1 MNILAPTNIFWV
13 VILTI
18 AKFVFTQSAQGLMRV
33 DYAITSLK
41 LCCAIWGAA
50 CISNAFLIT
59 DSPQLSSILGAIGFV
74 CIVIY
79 LSGTHWDF
87 EHPQSSHP
95 EK

>member
-1 MNILAPTNIFWV
+1 MNILAPTNTFWV
-13 VILTI
+13 VALTI

-50 CISNAFLIT
+50 CISNTFLIIEA
-59 DSPQLSSILGAIGFV
+59 PQFSSILGALGFI

-87 EHPQSSHP
+87 EPNHSSQP